1 VAAYVTIAVAGFA
14 YFYPILAAHG
24 LSWSQWHQRMWIGK
38 WIIGPG

>member
-1 VAAYVTIAVAGFA
+1 
-14 YFYPILAAHG
+14 LAAHG